1 LFILLWETNRRILNS
16 NHAITFQGDGEGPGV
31 LTGPGVEGTR
41 GLSLSVKEEDEE
53 NNKDAGTVSKRLNI
67 PEYSPGFVTTRGTRP
82 RSTKRI
88 TVPRGIKAPSKS
100 RGKGKGQNKDKS
112 KVKVKSDMR
121 LEAPKGT
128 AKEKRKA
135 ENLEGPAATA
145 VKRRHHTTVEQ

>member
-1 LFILLWETNRRILNS
+1 M
-16 NHAITFQGDGEGPGV
+16 

-41 GLSLSVKEEDEE
+41 GLSLSVKEEGEE
-53 NNKDAGTVSKRLNI
+53 SSKDAGTVSKRLNI

-88 TVPRGIKAPSKS
+88 TVPRGIKAPTKS

-128 AKEKRKA
+128 AKGKRKA
-135 ENLEGPAATA
+135 ENLEGPVATA
-145 VKRRHHTTVEQ
+145 VKRRHHTTTEQ